1 MIDTNIKYNILD
13 DPSKRYIEIYKITC
27 ILNNKCYIGQAV
39 SHILNHKRYRPH
51 GMEGRLKQHISEAY
65 SQKKNQSKYLNNAI
79 KKYLPENF
87 KVELLKTCLLNDGN
101 IIEQEEIINNNSL
114 YPYGYNL
121 NSGGKQF
128 IHTLESRVRVS
139 DGVVNYFTDLKI
151 NRFKNITIPENE
163 NIENFIKPLNRFNI
177 QYGWYV
183 YINKKKADFGGI
195 HIPLDVSKKKALEFI
210 NLIKDYQ
217 RNTLLRETP

>member
-87 KVELLKTCLLNDGN
+87 KVELLKNCLLNDGN